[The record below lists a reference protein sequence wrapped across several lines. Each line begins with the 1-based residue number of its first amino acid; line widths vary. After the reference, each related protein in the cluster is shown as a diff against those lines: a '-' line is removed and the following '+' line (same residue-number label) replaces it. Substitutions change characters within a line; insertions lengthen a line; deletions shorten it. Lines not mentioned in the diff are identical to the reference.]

1 MSKKDDFLRIL
12 TAESTYFI
20 GIDNGISGSIGI
32 IEEKLGTVKSAFI
45 ATPVIK
51 CLSYTKEPQHIHRID
66 WRTLIENLPR
76 VNAIALLERPLCNPR
91 AFKAT
96 QSALR
101 ALEATIIVLETL
113 DIPYSY
119 IDSKEWQKEFL
130 SSAVIGHEDMKRASM
145 QVGLELFPSNGIFIK
160 RHKDAD
166 GLLIAEHLRRRT
178 KCNQ

>member
-1 MSKKDDFLRIL
+1 MSSLSDFLNIFN
-12 TAESTYFI
+12 TEGNYFI

-66 WRTLIENLPR
+66 WRELAENLPKTN
-76 VNAIALLERPLCNPR
+76 VIALLERPLCNPR

-101 ALEATIIVLETL
+101 SLEATIIVLEML

-119 IDSKEWQKEFL
+119 CDSKEWQKEFL
-130 SSAVIGHEDMKRASM
+130 SSAVIGHEDMKKASM

-160 RHKDAD
+160 RHGDAD
-166 GLLIAEHLRRRT
+166 GLLIA
-178 KCNQ
+178 